1 MGSRALL
8 AKSGR
13 FEAIASRWPPRTSL
27 SLSGNTQLAHAH
39 FACAQGVERSDQA
52 RIRRIGA
59 FRRVAIE
66 LLRAARMTRTHSISV
81 VLFASALTIGLAP
94 AVSAQST
101 PDDTASRAQALSD
114 ARDQKVEEV
123 TAPKRSLVERA
134 LYWYDSRGLR
144 LGWRAV
150 HFSGGAFP
158 NGAGFGYGIGV
169 TQKAIGSAE
178 ADPDQKNRVDGS
190 AFAARSFRGYHR
202 LGARIDVLNVA
213 DSGIDLALRLQ
224 HYKLPQEDFYGLGSE
239 SAESNRSNYRLD
251 GNDIGAGLSW
261 RPAGGIRIGFDASY
275 LTPRVTAGT
284 DSRYAT
290 TQSTFTENEVPGLS
304 DLPDFVRNDLWV
316 TYDWRDSDTHP
327 RRGGTYQATV
337 STFLGAGGDQYDFH
351 RVDVSV
357 QQVVPLPNRYRR
369 IELRAA
375 AALTDAAGDGDVPF
389 IYQPSLGGAHT
400 MRGFVGSRFRD
411 RNAVWATAEYQ
422 WEAWWALDTVL
433 FVDAGQVAAH
443 RSGLA
448 LNNFDISYGIGFRL
462 DGNERFIARLDLAR
476 SREGFLPILGFKYG
490 F

>member
-1 MGSRALL
+1 M
-8 AKSGR
+8 
-13 FEAIASRWPPRTSL
+13 
-27 SLSGNTQLAHAH
+27 
-39 FACAQGVERSDQA
+39 
-52 RIRRIGA
+52 
-59 FRRVAIE
+59 
-66 LLRAARMTRTHSISV
+66 
-81 VLFASALTIGLAP
+81 GLAP

-101 PDDTASRAQALSD
+101 SDDPASRAQALSD
-114 ARDQKVEEV
+114 VRDQKQEEV
-123 TAPKRSLVERA
+123 TTPKRSLVERA
-134 LYWYDSRGLR
+134 LYWYDTRGLR
-144 LGWRAV
+144 VGWRAV

-169 TQKAIGSAE
+169 AQKGIGSATV
-178 ADPDQKNRVDGS
+178 DPDQPNRVDGS

-202 LGARIDVLNVA
+202 LAARIDVRNVA
-213 DSGIDLALRLQ
+213 ASTFDLSVRLQ
-224 HYKLPQEDFYGLGSE
+224 HYKLPQEDFYGLGSD
-239 SAESNRSNYRLD
+239 SAESSRSNYRLD

-261 RPAGGIRIGFDASY
+261 KAASGVRIGGDVSY
-275 LTPRVTAGT
+275 LTPRVTEGT

-290 TQSTFTENEVPGLS
+290 TQSTFSESDVPGLS
-304 DLPDFVRNDLWV
+304 DLPDFVRNDLWI

-327 RRGGTYQATV
+327 RRGGMYQATV
-337 STFLGAGGDQYDFH
+337 SQFLGAGSDQYDFR

-357 QQVVPLPNRYRR
+357 QQIVPLPDRYRR

-375 AALTDAAGDGDVPF
+375 AALTDAAGGDVPF

-422 WEAWWALDTVL
+422 WEAWWALDTVF

-462 DGNERFIARLDLAR
+462 HGNGRFIARLDLAR

>member
-1 MGSRALL
+1 MRERYLNRPSRY
-8 AKSGR
+8 
-13 FEAIASRWPPRTSL
+13 
-27 SLSGNTQLAHAH
+27 
-39 FACAQGVERSDQA
+39 GVGFSFGIFQQDAERAATADQ
-52 RIRRIGA
+52 RIR
-59 FRRVAIE
+59 
-66 LLRAARMTRTHSISV
+66 
-81 VLFASALTIGLAP
+81 
-94 AVSAQST
+94 
-101 PDDTASRAQALSD
+101 
-114 ARDQKVEEV
+114 
-123 TAPKRSLVERA
+123 
-134 LYWYDSRGLR
+134 
-144 LGWRAV
+144 LG
-150 HFSGGAFP
+150 G
-158 NGAGFGYGIGV
+158 
-169 TQKAIGSAE
+169 
-178 ADPDQKNRVDGS
+178 
-190 AFAARSFRGYHR
+190 
-202 LGARIDVLNVA
+202 RIDVLNVA

-251 GNDIGAGLSW
+251 GNDVGAGLSW
-261 RPAGGIRIGFDASY
+261 RPANGIRIGFDASY
-275 LTPRVTAGT
+275 LTPRVSEGT

-290 TQSTFTENEVPGLS
+290 TQSTFTESEVPGLS

-422 WEAWWALDTVL
+422 WEAWWAQEGPALAERSL
-433 FVDAGQVAAH
+433 AEAHAG
-443 RSGLA
+443 
-448 LNNFDISYGIGFRL
+448 
-462 DGNERFIARLDLAR
+462 IAPEPVVVPETGEV
-476 SREGFLPILGFKYG
+476 REGYPPLPFAHVVLGHEPQSE
-490 F
+490 